1 MDAEFANGK
10 SVIPQP
16 WSSTQETGFNYN
28 DASGYTYWIH
38 ASGVSIPVYILG
50 GWKDAIVSLFSG
62 GAWKVVSDF
71 NLFSSNIWKDKP

>member
-28 DASGYTYWIH
+28 DAEGYTYWKAGLLITV
-38 ASGVSIPVYILG
+38 ARRRQI
-50 GWKDAIVSLFSG
+50 DMSG
-62 GAWKVVSDF
+62 G
-71 NLFSSNIWKDKP
+71 FSSMNGGFS